1 MVFHLAQDVA
11 WMFVL
16 GALQCLN
23 FRLWRDRPQV
33 ELWASGLLFGG
44 VCVACMMQTFPP
56 LPGIPL
62 DGRTVVLGMAG
73 LVGGPLVGGI
83 AIAIAWAYS
92 LWSDQAGMVMGM
104 ALTACSVLLGLLY
117 RYAINQGWTQQGWRP
132 LLVFGLVLQLFSVF
146 FLAVSPIPIPSDMLW
161 QMAGALVLI
170 FAPVT
175 ALLGGALQ
183 QGLRTVALEAAL
195 HESEAR
201 FRSLIKDIPSV
212 SVQAYAPD
220 GTTRYW
226 NKASEQLY
234 GYTAE
239 EAIGRNLLDLIIPPE
254 MHEGVQHAIQQM
266 FVTREAIPA
275 GELLLLRKDGSQVP
289 VFSSHAYVQVPGRS
303 PEMFC
308 IDIDLSARMQAEE
321 ELRIAATA
329 FEAQEGMLVMDAQQ
343 VILRVNTAFTQSMGY
358 SEAESV
364 GKNLSLLHARQ
375 NAGLELDILSKAL
388 LRDGQWAGEIWSQ
401 RKNGDVFPQWVSITA
416 VYDGRHAVSHFV
428 ATLTDIT
435 QRKAAEEQVRQLA
448 FFDPLT
454 DLPNRRLLM
463 DRLRRALSA
472 SEQNQRMGA
481 LLFIDLDNFKILND
495 TQGHHKG
502 DMLLQQVARRLVG
515 IVRDCDTVA
524 RLGGDEFLVMLED
537 LDMGYDNAV
546 SHVKFVGAKIVAV
559 LNQPY
564 MLGVSEFNSTAS
576 VGIAMYTG
584 TAVAMD
590 ELLKQADMA
599 MYQAKAAGRNR
610 VRFFDPNMQEDVN
623 ARAALEVDLRQGLA
637 QEQFVLYYQPQ
648 LDAQENVT
656 GAEALLRWPHPTR
669 GMVPPG
675 EFIPLAEDSGLILPL
690 GRWVLQT
697 ACAQLVAWAHNPALS
712 RLVLS
717 VNVSARQLSEPDFA
731 VSLLAIL
738 QASGANPRRLKLE
751 LTESML
757 VDNLDDMVGKM
768 ATLGTHGIR
777 FSLDDFGTG
786 YSSLAY
792 LKRLPMDELK
802 IDQSFIRDVL
812 TDPSDAAI
820 VRTVIALS
828 QNLGLG
834 VIAEGVETQAQRDF
848 LSRCGCHA
856 YQGYF
861 FSRAIPIQEFEEF
874 VFEKNAVLVFPPV

>member
-1 MVFHLAQDVA
+1 
-11 WMFVL
+11 
-16 GALQCLN
+16 
-23 FRLWRDRPQV
+23 
-33 ELWASGLLFGG
+33 
-44 VCVACMMQTFPP
+44 
-56 LPGIPL
+56 
-62 DGRTVVLGMAG
+62 
-73 LVGGPLVGGI
+73 
-83 AIAIAWAYS
+83 
-92 LWSDQAGMVMGM
+92 
-104 ALTACSVLLGLLY
+104 
-117 RYAINQGWTQQGWRP
+117 
-132 LLVFGLVLQLFSVF
+132 
-146 FLAVSPIPIPSDMLW
+146 
-161 QMAGALVLI
+161 
-170 FAPVT
+170 
-175 ALLGGALQ
+175 
-183 QGLRTVALEAAL
+183 
-195 HESEAR
+195 
-201 FRSLIKDIPSV
+201 
-212 SVQAYAPD
+212 
-220 GTTRYW
+220 
-226 NKASEQLY
+226 
-234 GYTAE
+234 
-239 EAIGRNLLDLIIPPE
+239 
-254 MHEGVQHAIQQM
+254 
-266 FVTREAIPA
+266 
-275 GELLLLRKDGSQVP
+275 
-289 VFSSHAYVQVPGRS
+289 
-303 PEMFC
+303 
-308 IDIDLSARMQAEE
+308 
-321 ELRIAATA
+321 
-329 FEAQEGMLVMDAQQ
+329 MDPQQ
-343 VILRVNTAFTQSMGY
+343 VILRVNTAFTNSMGY
-358 SEAESV
+358 TEAEAI
-364 GKNLSLLHARQ
+364 GQTLALLHARQ
-375 NAGLELDILSKAL
+375 NAGLELDLLSKAL

-537 LDMGYDNAV
+537 LDEVRDNAI

-564 MLGVSEFNSTAS
+564 LLGVSEFNSTAS
-576 VGIAMYTG
+576 VGIAMYKG

-610 VRFFDPNMQEDVN
+610 VRFFDPNMQDDVN

-648 LDAQENVT
+648 LDALENVT
-656 GAEALLRWPHPTR
+656 GAEVLLRWPHPTR
-669 GMVPPG
+669 GMVSPS

-697 ACAQLVAWAHNPALS
+697 ACAQLVEWAHNPALS

-757 VDNLDDMVGKM
+757 ADNLDDMVGKM

-812 TDPSDAAI
+812 SDQSDAAI

-848 LSRCGCHA
+848 LTRCGCHA

-861 FSRAIPIQEFEEF
+861 FSRPIPIQEFEQF
-874 VFEKNAVLVFPPV
+874 VFDRLAAAALLQLG